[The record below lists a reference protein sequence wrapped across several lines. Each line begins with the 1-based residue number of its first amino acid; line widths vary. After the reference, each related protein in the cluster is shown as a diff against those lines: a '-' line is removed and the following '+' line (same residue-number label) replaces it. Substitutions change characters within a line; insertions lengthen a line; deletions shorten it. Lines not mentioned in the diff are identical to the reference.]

1 MSGQSLMYIAPLVKP
16 QLRFALLLSLYARL
30 SRHLQVSVYLL
41 LQAYGK
47 TRLQGSDEIG
57 EVLLSI
63 SSELLTFD
71 FKETFVNAFDVS

>member
-1 MSGQSLMYIAPLVKP
+1 M
-16 QLRFALLLSLYARL
+16 RRL
-30 SRHLQVSVYLL
+30 PRHLYVIVDLL

-57 EVLLSI
+57 EVLLGI

>member
-16 QLRFALLLSLYARL
+16 QLRFALLSSFYAG
-30 SRHLQVSVYLL
+30 HLHVSVDLL

>member
-1 MSGQSLMYIAPLVKP
+1 MKP
-16 QLRFALLLSLYARL
+16 QLRFALLLSLYATFRTDNL
-30 SRHLQVSVYLL
+30 HVSVDLL

>member
-1 MSGQSLMYIAPLVKP
+1 MQGFYTAADLKSAAAQDTCK
-16 QLRFALLLSLYARL
+16 
-30 SRHLQVSVYLL
+30 SVLTCF

-57 EVLLSI
+57 EVLLNI

>member
-1 MSGQSLMYIAPLVKP
+1 MYIGPLVKP
-16 QLRFALLLSLYARL
+16 QLRFALLFSTYARL
-30 SRHLQVSVYLL
+30 PRHLQGSVDLL